1 MCLLKTKTKVSTN
14 FNLGS
19 DKAHRTALANC
30 LLACMSNAC
39 MMMNRMMPALIT
51 PSQAQQMA
59 IATWHRLVALT
70 QTIAQMTAK
79 CVSSNLPPLQV
90 ISIYSVNIC
99 WLLLD
104 YPMGTKATP
113 VQNITSIA

>member
-1 MCLLKTKTKVSTN
+1 MQTKMKVFTN

-30 LLACMSNAC
+30 LLAFMSNAC
-39 MMMNRMMPALIT
+39 TMMNRTMPALIT

-59 IATWHRLVALT
+59 IATWHRPVVLT

-79 CVSSNLPPLQV
+79 HVSSNLPPLQV
-90 ISIYSVNIC
+90 ISINSINGC
-99 WLLLD
+99 WSWLD
-104 YPMGTKATP
+104 YPARTKTTP
-113 VQNITSIA
+113 VQNVMPIA